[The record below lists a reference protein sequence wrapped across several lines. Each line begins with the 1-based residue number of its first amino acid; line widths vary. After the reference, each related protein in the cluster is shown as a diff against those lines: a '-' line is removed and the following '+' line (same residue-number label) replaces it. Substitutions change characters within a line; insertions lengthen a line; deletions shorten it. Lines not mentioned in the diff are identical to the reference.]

1 MNWMRTPV
9 PPTAPTSLDG
19 IGIHQQMQFSY
30 VGKLGHFCSRAA
42 EVGRDTLKV
51 VGNCVV
57 PALNVFQ
64 LPYQM

>member
-1 MNWMRTPV
+1 
-9 PPTAPTSLDG
+9 
-19 IGIHQQMQFSY
+19 MQFSY